1 MIVRAENANLFEV
14 VADGQPLSESL
25 TLIGELC
32 TELEAY
38 LEPQQVEEV
47 YRAYLVGARAH
58 KLVT

>member
-32 TELEAY
+32 K
-38 LEPQQVEEV
+38 EV
-47 YRAYLVGARAH
+47 DKGVGID
-58 KLVT
+58 